1 MALLHSSESDY
12 YCWLISARSWMGS
25 DYGETEEGGTQQ
37 MRSRFL
43 TFFALILVGLL
54 LTSESYAQ
62 SDEDVLDAA
71 GSGNVGMV
79 RTLLGLH
86 ANPNAADSL
95 GYSALM
101 YAAQLG
107 FTDVVGALAEGGADV
122 NAVSSEGWTALLLT
136 ALQGQAET
144 ATELLALGAD
154 PNATFGGGF
163 TALMVAA
170 ARGHAEVA
178 EALVAGGLPIDAKL
192 SDGRTALMAA
202 AEGGH
207 VEVVRTLIEHGADV
221 NMRANGGGT
230 AATSAIRNGHVEVQ
244 KVLGEAG
251 AIFSAGLENMPS
263 NPVCPNPAWPE
274 SMWEAEIEGQVVVE
288 FIVDREGE
296 SEDSTVTLISSPHP
310 DLVEAALEMFRGCV
324 FDPGNVDGTPVRVR
338 LRQGLSLGG

>member
-1 MALLHSSESDY
+1 VKPKKGERNKMGPKLLAI
-12 YCWLISARSWMGS
+12 L
-25 DYGETEEGGTQQ
+25 
-37 MRSRFL
+37 
-43 TFFALILVGLL
+43 ALILVGSG

-62 SDEDVLDAA
+62 SDEDLRDAA
-71 GSGNVGMV
+71 GSGNVGMG
-79 RTLLGLH
+79 RTLLGLQ
-86 ANPNAADSL
+86 ANPSAADSL

-107 FTDVVGALAEGGADV
+107 YTDVVGALAESGANV

-178 EALVAGGLPIDAKL
+178 EALLDGGLPIDATL

-207 VEVVRTLIEHGADV
+207 VDVVRTLIEHGADV
-221 NMRANGGGT
+221 NIKANGGGT
-230 AATSAIRNGHVEVQ
+230 AASSAMRNQHIEVA

-251 AIFSAGLENMPS
+251 AVFGAGLEEMPS
-263 NPVCPNPAWPE
+263 NPRCPNPAWPE
-274 SMWEAEIEGQVVVE
+274 SMWEADIEGQVVVE
-288 FIVDREGE
+288 FVVDREGE
-296 SEDSTVTLISSPHP
+296 TEDSTVTMISSPHP
-310 DLVEAALEMFRGCV
+310 DLVDAALDMFRACV
-324 FDPGNVDGTPVRVR
+324 FDPGKVDGTPVRVR
-338 LRQGLSLGG
+338 LRQGLTLGG